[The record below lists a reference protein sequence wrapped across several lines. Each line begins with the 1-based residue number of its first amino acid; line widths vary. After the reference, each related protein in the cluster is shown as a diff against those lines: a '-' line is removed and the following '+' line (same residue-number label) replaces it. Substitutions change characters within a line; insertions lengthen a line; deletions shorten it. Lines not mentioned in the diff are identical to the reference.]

1 MSAVPH
7 PQRPSARSAGT
18 VSGVRPGPG
27 PISDLLVDDHTDSIA
42 IEPRLEGAARVRGAF
57 SVLRGRG

>member
-1 MSAVPH
+1 M
-7 PQRPSARSAGT
+7 
-18 VSGVRPGPG
+18 SGVRPGPG

-57 SVLRGRG
+57 SVLLSLIHISEPTRRS